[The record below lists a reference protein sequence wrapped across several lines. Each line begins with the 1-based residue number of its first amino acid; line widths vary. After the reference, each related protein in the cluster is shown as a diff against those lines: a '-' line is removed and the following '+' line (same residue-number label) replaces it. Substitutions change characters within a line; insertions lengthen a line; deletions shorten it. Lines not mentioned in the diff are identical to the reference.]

1 MRARV
6 LSLIGSTLLL
16 LPGLPAQTS
25 HAAPAPAV
33 GGPAAAVGDIDGDG
47 RPETLIGLR
56 RAVDVHLSSTGT
68 RQRITLGWLG
78 FPVLPNATFG
88 AAFAVG
94 DLNGDGYAD
103 LAIGSSG
110 ETERDASHAG
120 ALYIVYGS
128 ASGLSSAR
136 AQRLSGN
143 TLGLGNLGASLAV
156 VNTVEATFLA
166 AGAPDNGGVVAF
178 FRSGPS
184 GLELATTFGEHQAE
198 GSPPVTHSD
207 GFGARLAADGDL
219 LVVGSP
225 YKIVAGH
232 DTAGGVAV
240 LRVTGSTPTV
250 RGISITQ
257 NSAGIPGAA
266 EPYDYF
272 GEAVAIRD
280 GMIAIGV
287 PGEGLGGIS
296 PVGMVQLLGVA
307 PSGTGVVVSPL
318 SAYHQNSPG
327 VPGTNET
334 RDGFGVSVTLAR
346 GLTCAGEL
354 VVAIGVPGED
364 LGSAASAG
372 SVTVLA
378 PGKPECTRS
387 FSQGTGGLGGARESG
402 DLLGRTLGTLR
413 DPAGGADALQIGAP
427 EEDVNGYLNAGV
439 AYTVRRTA
447 TGWSRVTYSGKARGQ
462 LLGWSL
468 GGTCHLD

>member
-1 MRARV
+1 MALKVGTRISR
-6 LSLIGSTLLL
+6 
-16 LPGLPAQTS
+16 
-25 HAAPAPAV
+25 AV
-33 GGPAAAVGDIDGDG
+33 GSGTAVGPAAAVGDIDGDG

-78 FPVLPNATFG
+78 FPVLPNTTFG

-166 AGAPDNGGVVAF
+166 AGNGGVVAF

-266 EPYDYF
+266 A
-272 GEAVAIRD
+272 GH
-280 GMIAIGV
+280 
-287 PGEGLGGIS
+287 LWTGIFQ
-296 PVGMVQLLGVA
+296 V
-307 PSGTGVVVSPL
+307 
-318 SAYHQNSPG
+318 
-327 VPGTNET
+327 
-334 RDGFGVSVTLAR
+334 
-346 GLTCAGEL
+346 
-354 VVAIGVPGED
+354 
-364 LGSAASAG
+364 
-372 SVTVLA
+372 
-378 PGKPECTRS
+378 
-387 FSQGTGGLGGARESG
+387 
-402 DLLGRTLGTLR
+402 
-413 DPAGGADALQIGAP
+413 
-427 EEDVNGYLNAGV
+427 
-439 AYTVRRTA
+439 
-447 TGWSRVTYSGKARGQ
+447 
-462 LLGWSL
+462 
-468 GGTCHLD
+468 